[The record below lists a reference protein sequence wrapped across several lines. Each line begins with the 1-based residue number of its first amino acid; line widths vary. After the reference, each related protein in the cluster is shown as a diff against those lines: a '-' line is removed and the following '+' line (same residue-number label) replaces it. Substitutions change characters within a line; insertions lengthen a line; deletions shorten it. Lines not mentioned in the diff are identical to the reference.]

1 MDEETYKRQREFAGE
16 KKPSMLR
23 RCVGH
28 DYTERRMYMITMVT
42 EGRRALFGSVVGD
55 CMAQASS
62 QDAPHIELSPL
73 GQCVVD
79 NWQSIHERYPQIELV
94 ALQMMPDHLHGIL
107 FVKEKLEKHLG
118 QALSGFKAGCNKDY
132 RRLVLGLSPSVA
144 SDVPPLVASGVP
156 PSVASGV
163 PPSVVSG
170 VPSSV
175 ASGVALPQQTKASPR
190 QRPPRSTYDRNH
202 GLLFASGYNDKLLLR
217 EGQLE
222 VWKNYLRDNPRRLL
236 VKRTRPDLF
245 RVRFGLSVAGQ
256 TYSALGNQ
264 FLLSRPIRIA
274 VQCSRRM
281 TEAEIKLR
289 VDEAMAAAQAGA
301 VHVSP
306 AISPGEKAVMR
317 ALLNAHYPL
326 IYLEENGLT
335 PYTKPGGEFFE
346 ACNRGHLLILAPWEH
361 HNERILITRDKCLAL
376 NEMAKTICS

>member
-1 MDEETYKRQREFAGE
+1 MDEETYKRQRAFAGE

-42 EGRRALFGSVVGD
+42 EGRKPLFGSVVGD
-55 CMAQASS
+55 CMAQPSS
-62 QDAPHIELSPL
+62 PDAPHIELSPL

-79 NWQSIHERYPQIELV
+79 NWQGIHERYPQIEVV

-107 FVKEKLEKHLG
+107 FVREKLEKHLG

-132 RRLVLGLSPSVA
+132 RRLVLGLTTPVFPSLGPSVA
-144 SDVPPLVASGVP
+144 
-156 PSVASGV
+156 PSVG
-163 PPSVVSG
+163 SVL
-170 VPSSV
+170 
-175 ASGVALPQQTKASPR
+175 ALPKQTETPPR
-190 QRPPRSTYDRNH
+190 QRPPRSAYDRNH

-222 VWKNYLRDNPRRLL
+222 VWRNYLRDNPRRLL
-236 VKRTRPDLF
+236 MKRARPDLF
-245 RVRFGLSVAGQ
+245 CVRFGLSIAGQ

-264 FLLSRPIRIA
+264 FLLSYPIRIA
-274 VQCSRRM
+274 VQCSRKM
-281 TEAEIKLR
+281 TEEEIKLR
-289 VDEAMAAAQAGA
+289 VDEAVAAAQAGA

-361 HNERILITRDKCLAL
+361 HNEHILITRDKCLAL
-376 NEMAKTICS
+376 NAMARAICS